1 MKKHIL
7 LFLMIFLS
15 LTYISCKNLTE
26 EPETENIDKSENNL
40 EKQAKS
46 KIEIKK
52 NADDLDIKS
61 MEFPSFADLVDS
73 QKPSVVNISTTSV
86 VKQRGIFPGFPDNS
100 PFGDNDP
107 FEEFFKKF
115 FGDTPQKEFKRQ
127 GLGSGFIISEDG
139 YVVTNNHVI
148 DRAEDV
154 EVVLEDGKK
163 YKADVIG
170 KDPKTDLAVL
180 KIEPEIPLKAVVFG
194 NSQDLRIGEW
204 VMAIGNPF
212 GLGYTVTA
220 GIVSAKGRSLGL
232 GAYDDFI
239 QTDAPL
245 NPGNSGGPLF
255 NLKGEVVGVNTAIVA
270 RGQGIGFSIPINLA
284 ENIIAQLTEE
294 GKVTR
299 GWLGVLIQSITPEI
313 AESLGLK
320 DIKGALIA
328 DVTPDSPADKAGLK
342 RGDIVIEFEGKKID
356 EFSDLT
362 KLVGVASPGESKS
375 LKVLRE
381 GKVVNITVELG
392 ELRDEKAKKQP
403 QENTTIQEGDISVT
417 DINRQLA
424 ERYKLEQDSGVL
436 IVNVNRSSR
445 AWEAGFRPGDIIL
458 KIDKTEIPDVE
469 TYNNY
474 IDQVP
479 QDKLS
484 LFLLKRGE
492 STRYLGYKIK
502 EKSSEDGEDG

>member
-1 MKKHIL
+1 MKKLVI
-7 LFLMIFLS
+7 S
-15 LTYISCKNLTE
+15 LVLISFFTNFTSCKKIDE
-26 EPETENIDKSENNL
+26 EPESEGQKSEIVEKDKKSPL
-40 EKQAKS
+40 EL
-46 KIEIKK
+46 KK
-52 NADDLDIKS
+52 NNKKKEIYTES
-61 MEFPSFADLVDS
+61 VQFPSFAELVES

-86 VKQRGIFPGFPDNS
+86 VKQRGIFPGIPNNS

-107 FEEFFKKF
+107 FEDFFKKF

-127 GLGSGFIISEDG
+127 GLGSGFIVSTDG

-154 EVVLEDGKK
+154 EVVLEDGSK
-163 YKADVIG
+163 YKAEVVG

-180 KIEPEIPLKAVVFG
+180 KIEPDRELDAVVLG
-194 NSQDLRIGEW
+194 NSDNLRIGEW

-270 RGQGIGFSIPINLA
+270 RGQGIGFSIPVNLA
-284 ENIIAQLTEE
+284 ENIINQLTSQ

-299 GWLGVLIQSITPEI
+299 GWLGVLIQAITPEI
-313 AESLGLK
+313 SESLGLK
-320 DIKGALIA
+320 DTKGALVA

-342 RGDIVIEFEGKKID
+342 RGDIVIEFEGTKID

-362 KLVGVASPGESKS
+362 KMVGVASPGESKS
-375 LKVLRE
+375 MKVLRE

-392 ELRDEKAKKQP
+392 ELKDEKAKKAEEKSENEEKEVVVQDITP
-403 QENTTIQEGDISVT
+403 QIS
-417 DINRQLA
+417 
-424 ERYKLEQDSGVL
+424 ERYNLDSDNGV
-436 IVNVNRSSR
+436 IITNVKRESR
-445 AWEAGFRPGDIIL
+445 AWEAGLRPGDIIL
-458 KIDKTEIPDVE
+458 KVDKTDITSVE
-469 TYNNY
+469 VYNKFVE
-474 IDQVP
+474 QVP
-479 QDKLS
+479 EEKLS
-484 LFLLKRGE
+484 LFLLKRGT

-502 EKSSEDGEDG
+502 EKTEESG

>member
-1 MKKHIL
+1 MKKFFVPL
-7 LFLMIFLS
+7 LLLCFFVNF
-15 LTYISCKNLTE
+15 TSCKKIDEN
-26 EPETENIDKSENNL
+26 EPETKKTE
-40 EKQAKS
+40 
-46 KIEIKK
+46 KIEKDAEKEKK
-52 NADDLDIKS
+52 SPIELNKS
-61 MEFPSFADLVDS
+61 SKKEGTYTQQGQFPSFADLVES

-86 VKQRGIFPGFPDNS
+86 VKQRGIFPGIPNNS
-100 PFGDNDP
+100 PFGDKDP
-107 FEEFFKKF
+107 FEDFFKKF

-127 GLGSGFIISEDG
+127 GLGSGFIVSKDG

-154 EVVLEDGKK
+154 EVVLEDGSK
-163 YKADVIG
+163 YEAKVVG

-180 KIEPEIPLKAVVFG
+180 KIEPDGDLEAVVLG
-194 NSQDLRIGEW
+194 NSDNLKIGEW

-270 RGQGIGFSIPINLA
+270 RGQGIGFSIPVNLA
-284 ENIIAQLTEE
+284 ENIITQLTSE

-299 GWLGVLIQSITPEI
+299 GWLGVLIQAITPEI
-313 AESLGLK
+313 SESLGLK
-320 DIKGALIA
+320 DTKGALVA

-342 RGDIVIEFEGKKID
+342 RGDIVVEFEGTRID

-362 KLVGVASPGESKS
+362 KMVGVASPGESKS
-375 LKVLRE
+375 LKALRE

-392 ELRDEKAKKQP
+392 ELKDEKAKKSEEKTEDEQREIIVKDITP
-403 QENTTIQEGDISVT
+403 QIS
-417 DINRQLA
+417 
-424 ERYKLEQDSGVL
+424 ERYNLDKKSGV
-436 IVNVNRSSR
+436 IITNVKRGSG
-445 AWEAGFRPGDIIL
+445 AWDAGLRPGDIIL
-458 KIDKTEIPDVE
+458 KVDKTDITSVE
-469 TYNNY
+469 VFNKFVE
-474 IDQVP
+474 QVP
-479 QDKLS
+479 EEKLS
-484 LFLLKRGE
+484 LFLLQRGK

-502 EKSSEDGEDG
+502 LKQEEEG

>member
-1 MKKHIL
+1 MKNCFVYLVL
-7 LFLMIFLS
+7 LCLLVNF
-15 LTYISCKNLTE
+15 TSCKKIDE
-26 EPETENIDKSENNL
+26 EPESKTKSSENIQNKKETKSLQNINRDKRSDQTYL
-40 EKQAKS
+40 KS
-46 KIEIKK
+46 T
-52 NADDLDIKS
+52 
-61 MEFPSFADLVDS
+61 EFPSFADLVES

-86 VKQRGIFPGFPDNS
+86 VKQRGLFPGIPDGS
-100 PFGDNDP
+100 PFGNNDP
-107 FEEFFKKF
+107 FEDFFKRF
-115 FGDTPQKEFKRQ
+115 FGDTPQQEFKRQ
-127 GLGSGFIISEDG
+127 GLGSGFIVSNDG

-154 EVVLEDGKK
+154 EVVLDDGSK
-163 YKADVIG
+163 YKAEIIG
-170 KDPKTDLAVL
+170 KDPKTDIAVL
-180 KIEPEIPLKAVVFG
+180 KIEPDKELVAVVFG
-194 NSQDLRIGEW
+194 DSDTLRIGEW

-270 RGQGIGFSIPINLA
+270 RGQGIGFSIPAKLA
-284 ENIIAQLTEE
+284 ENIIFQLTEQ

-299 GWLGVLIQSITPEI
+299 GWLGVLIQEITPEI

-320 DIKGALIA
+320 EVKGALIS

-342 RGDIVIEFEGKKID
+342 RGDIVVEFEGMKID

-362 KLVGVASPGESKS
+362 KLVGVASPGQSKS

-381 GKVVNITVELG
+381 GKLVDITVTLG
-392 ELRDEKAKKQP
+392 ELNDEKAKSSQEKTNVEEEDIVLKDIDSSIAEKYNLDKQ
-403 QENTTIQEGDISVT
+403 N
-417 DINRQLA
+417 
-424 ERYKLEQDSGVL
+424 GVL
-436 IVNVNRSSR
+436 IANVRRGSR
-445 AWEAGFRPGDIIL
+445 AWEAGLRPGDIIL
-458 KIDKTEIPDVE
+458 KIDKTDISSVE
-469 TYNNY
+469 VYNKFVE
-474 IDQVP
+474 QVP
-479 QDKLS
+479 EEKLS
-484 LFLLKRGE
+484 LFLLQRGE

-502 EKSSEDGEDG
+502 EKKES